1 MNIAYSERNIKQIKK
16 LTQFNFFYKVL
27 KTLLKKI
34 YFSGNKEIKKVQ
46 IFPAIISKEHL
57 SDIINRLSWGV
68 PANCKITITVSDAL
82 SDVKISELQP
92 PASQKKYIGTTQ
104 NIKITNSSAI
114 KKADA
119 LLVHNFNIKRIL
131 QLLFKLNQTEII
143 DAHYFSA
150 TESMVWQYFYYQTFS
165 NKEKVEFQKLSEQNF
180 CSMKHI
186 NSGKKKAYCFVTGPS
201 FDSYKQYDFEKN
213 TFKIICNS
221 IVKNTTFLD
230 YIEKPDLL
238 VFADPVFHYSPC
250 LYSATFRDYMLN
262 VVEKYDCFVA
272 TNSESV
278 PLLLFHYPQLKNRI
292 IGIEKAKRNPLNFP
306 SAESLFVKST
316 HNILTLFM
324 LPIASSISN
333 EVIVLGADG
342 RKSDEKY
349 FWKHS
354 SSVQLDDL
362 MQTAFDTHPSFFRDR
377 DYADYYSEHCAYL
390 EKLITFGE
398 KQGKKYYS
406 LSDSYIPAFAK
417 RKLKL

>member
-213 TFKIICNS
+213 TFKIICN
-221 IVKNTTFLD
+221 
-230 YIEKPDLL
+230 
-238 VFADPVFHYSPC
+238 
-250 LYSATFRDYMLN
+250 
-262 VVEKYDCFVA
+262 
-272 TNSESV
+272 
-278 PLLLFHYPQLKNRI
+278 
-292 IGIEKAKRNPLNFP
+292 
-306 SAESLFVKST
+306 
-316 HNILTLFM
+316 
-324 LPIASSISN
+324 
-333 EVIVLGADG
+333 
-342 RKSDEKY
+342 
-349 FWKHS
+349 
-354 SSVQLDDL
+354 
-362 MQTAFDTHPSFFRDR
+362 
-377 DYADYYSEHCAYL
+377 
-390 EKLITFGE
+390 
-398 KQGKKYYS
+398 
-406 LSDSYIPAFAK
+406 
-417 RKLKL
+417 